1 MRNNKFIV
9 WKRSVLNFLHLPD
22 SVQSS
27 RGLEKE
33 LSALAEV
40 LANYHRITIV
50 CEIRVSL
57 SVAKQ
62 VRAKLIWILVPE
74 IKSFNSFYPDKR
86 ILTHRLLGKPASGP
100 SPPDDFSFHY

>member
-9 WKRSVLNFLHLPD
+9 WKRSVLNFLHLPA
-22 SVQSS
+22 SAQSS
-27 RGLEKE
+27 HGLAKD

-40 LANYHRITIV
+40 LATYHRIAIK

-57 SVAKQ
+57 CGSKKASAK
-62 VRAKLIWILVPE
+62 RLWILLPE